1 LLDNLFSLGLALAL
15 GLLVGVERGWQER
28 AAAEGSRIAG
38 IRTFGLIGLL
48 GGLWQ
53 LLAREA
59 GEILFAIAFLAF
71 VVLLAISHIAEARVS
86 KDYGV
91 TTLIAAMITFV
102 LGALAVRGHHVIA
115 ATGAVLTTILL
126 SLKPLLHR
134 WLQRVEAA
142 ELAAAL
148 KLLLVSV
155 VILPVLPDQGYGP
168 WQALNPYEI
177 WWLVVLMATISFAAY
192 CAVKVAGAEKG
203 ILLTGFL
210 GGLVSSTAATIHLAR
225 LARTLEQRR
234 ILAAGVLVAS
244 ATMFIRVLLVAT
256 IVNPGLFQP
265 LSLPLVLMTLT
276 IFGFAVLYWVWKRE
290 RAVIAP
296 LALHN
301 PVELLRATQFGVL
314 LAFVLLLT
322 KAIQAWLGHTGI
334 YLLAGISGVADVDA
348 ITISLAR
355 LAGTDLSIQVSSVAV
370 VLATMVNTITKTI
383 LAMIIGGR
391 TIGLLVAWPLTIG
404 LAVGAMASWHLL
416 F

>member
-1 LLDNLFSLGLALAL
+1 
-15 GLLVGVERGWQER
+15 
-28 AAAEGSRIAG
+28 
-38 IRTFGLIGLL
+38 
-48 GGLWQ
+48 
-53 LLAREA
+53 
-59 GEILFAIAFLAF
+59 
-71 VVLLAISHIAEARVS
+71 
-86 KDYGV
+86 
-91 TTLIAAMITFV
+91 
-102 LGALAVRGHHVIA
+102 
-115 ATGAVLTTILL
+115 
-126 SLKPLLHR
+126 
-134 WLQRVEAA
+134 
-142 ELAAAL
+142 
-148 KLLLVSV
+148 
-155 VILPVLPDQGYGP
+155 
-168 WQALNPYEI
+168 
-177 WWLVVLMATISFAAY
+177 
-192 CAVKVAGAEKG
+192 
-203 ILLTGFL
+203 
-210 GGLVSSTAATIHLAR
+210 
-225 LARTLEQRR
+225 
-234 ILAAGVLVAS
+234 
-244 ATMFIRVLLVAT
+244 MFMRVLLVAT
-256 IVNPGLFQP
+256 IVNSGLFQP

-296 LALHN
+296 LTLHN

-391 TIGLLVAWPLTIG
+391 TMGILVAWPLTIG

>member
-1 LLDNLFSLGLALAL
+1 LLDTLFSLGLALAL

-59 GEILFAIAFLAF
+59 GEILFAVAFLAF
-71 VVLLAISHIAEARVS
+71 VVLMVISHIAEARVS
-86 KDYGV
+86 KDYGI
-91 TTLIAAMITFV
+91 TTLIAALITFV

-115 ATGAVLTTILL
+115 AMGAVVTTILL
-126 SLKPLLHR
+126 SLKPLLHG
-134 WLQRVEAA
+134 WLQRIEAA

-155 VILPVLPDQGYGP
+155 VILPVLPNQGYGP

-210 GGLVSSTAATIHLAR
+210 GGSVSSTAVTIHLAR
-225 LARTLEQRR
+225 LAGTVKQQR

-256 IVNPGLFQP
+256 IVNHELFRP
-265 LSLPLVLMTLT
+265 LSRPLFLMAF
-276 IFGFAVLYWVWKRE
+276 IVFGFAAFYSVRQ
-290 RAVIAP
+290 RGRTAIGP
-296 LALHN
+296 LQLRN
-301 PVELLRATQFGVL
+301 PVELLQATQFGAL

-334 YLLAGISGVADVDA
+334 YLLAGISGLADVDA
-348 ITISLAR
+348 ITISLSR
-355 LAGTDLSIQVSSVAV
+355 MAGTDLPLQVSALGVM
-370 VLATMVNTITKTI
+370 LTTIVNTITKSI
-383 LAMIIGGR
+383 LVMFIGGR
-391 TIGLLVAWPLTIG
+391 TMTLQVAWPLVIS
-404 LAVGAMASWHLL
+404 LVVGAIASWQLL
-416 F
+416 C